1 MLFYA
6 IYYIYFWVIYRYL
19 TSALLPTKKIRPS
32 WPLIYRTKSIHLFR
46 PYKVDFD
53 YKSKTIRH
61 ASASLTYEGISDLN
75 LYCPAVSQSWSLS
88 VYPSTCIVLVMKSIP
103 TVGFNKSI
111 FYVRRLL
118 EGVMYESRYDWGF
131 TDILVAYKH
140 DFEFVYFWHKNLE
153 FKIYNLLLYLF
164 YEQEFVKSC
173 CVN

>member
-1 MLFYA
+1 
-6 IYYIYFWVIYRYL
+6 
-19 TSALLPTKKIRPS
+19 
-32 WPLIYRTKSIHLFR
+32 
-46 PYKVDFD
+46 
-53 YKSKTIRH
+53 
-61 ASASLTYEGISDLN
+61 
-75 LYCPAVSQSWSLS
+75 
-88 VYPSTCIVLVMKSIP
+88 MKSIP
-103 TVGFNKSI
+103 TVGFSKSI